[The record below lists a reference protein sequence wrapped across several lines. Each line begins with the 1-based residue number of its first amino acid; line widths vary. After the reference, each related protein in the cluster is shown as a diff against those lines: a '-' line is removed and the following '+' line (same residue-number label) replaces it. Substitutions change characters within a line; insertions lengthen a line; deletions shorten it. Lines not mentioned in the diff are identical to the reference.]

1 MTSLAD
7 FDIEFTGLELQ
18 VENWVKEALDL
29 RHGEAGDKEGRLRDA
44 DPEDPH
50 DMMNLLRRVRARADR
65 IDGLLA
71 AATRARGRARRAKA
85 EAEFVAAN
93 ALDGATAKRAERRRD
108 FETGRER
115 EADAKLDTFEER
127 RIAHQATRLVDVT
140 TEAYDVINQIH
151 WQFDALRKD
160 LRASL
165 HALQFEA
172 SLER

>member
-1 MTSLAD
+1 MS
-7 FDIEFTGLELQ
+7 
-18 VENWVKEALDL
+18 WVSEALEL

-44 DPEDPH
+44 DPEDPD
-50 DMMNLLRRVRARADR
+50 DMMKLLRRVRARADR
-65 IDGLLA
+65 VDGLLA
-71 AATRARGRARRAKA
+71 TATRARGRARRAKT

-93 ALDGATAKRAERRRD
+93 ELDKATTNRASRRQE
-108 FETGRER
+108 FSSGRER
-115 EADAKLDTFEER
+115 EAEAKLDTFEER
-127 RIAHQATRLVDVT
+127 RLAHQATRLVDIT

-151 WQFDALRKD
+151 WQFDAMRKD